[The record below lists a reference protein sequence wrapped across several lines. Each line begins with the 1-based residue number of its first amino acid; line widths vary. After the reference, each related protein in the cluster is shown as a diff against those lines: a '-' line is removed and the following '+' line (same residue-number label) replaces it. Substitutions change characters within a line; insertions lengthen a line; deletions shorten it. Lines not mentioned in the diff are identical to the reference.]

1 MSYWLQFTPW
11 GPSLTDAQPFLS
23 HSETHDIVKSSKMV
37 GIFDNKLNCL
47 SISCAPDI
55 VLTTP
60 FISVSLMPW
69 GRYMV
74 TDLPVGNLGL
84 GNVKA

>member
-11 GPSLTDAQPFLS
+11 GPS

-37 GIFDNKLNCL
+37 GIFDNKLDCL

-60 FISVSLMPW
+60 FISVSLMQQSH
-69 GRYMV
+69 G
-74 TDLPVGNLGL
+74 VGTW
-84 GNVKA
+84 

>member
-11 GPSLTDAQPFLS
+11 GPS

-37 GIFDNKLNCL
+37 GIFDNKTRLFEHL
-47 SISCAPDI
+47 LVAQDI

-60 FISVSLMPW
+60 FISVSLMQQSHG

-74 TDLPVGNLGL
+74 TDLPVGSPGV